1 MASYAMLGE
10 LRRTAVPEKSRQ
22 GRAMALRYDAS
33 LNGAGIAWIS
43 RASNGTEVC
52 MGVSAKSD

>member
-1 MASYAMLGE
+1 MASHAMLGE
-10 LRRTAVPEKSRQ
+10 LRRTPVPEKSKL

-33 LNGAGIAWIS
+33 LNGACIVWFS